1 VSERPKCTTA
11 TLVEAEPTQ
20 HNTSEQTPDKEVKI
34 SSLLTEG
41 DLTYPKCTTFL
52 LLTYCALGVPGT
64 VRLKEMLYSMHVG
77 RPGILFG
84 RGGGVRNIQLGTEE
98 KGDGGLGA
106 KAPW

>member
-64 VRLKEMLYSMHVG
+64 VRLKEMLYSGRGG
-77 RPGILFG
+77 RPGIWFG
-84 RGGGVRNIQLGTEE
+84 RGGGVQNIQLRTEDKE
-98 KGDGGLGA
+98 NGDLGA
-106 KAPW
+106 IAP